1 MVGSIHTNATAM
13 TALSNL
19 DNTQTKMATVQ
30 NEIGTGYKVAS
41 ATDNGAVF
49 AIAQGLRSDIAG
61 IAAVN
66 QELSNAQGMTSV
78 ADAAATNISNSMAQ
92 IQSTITS
99 LADANT
105 TGTARTDL
113 LTHLSQLTA
122 TVSNFIANATYNGTN
137 LLSSS
142 SSNVAVISNYGGA
155 QYTIAA
161 QDLVSQ
167 VLSNLTAITSST
179 DAQGLLT
186 AGFKTAMSS
195 LGTALNSL
203 AGDENRIKTQISFNS
218 QLSDAITSGLGSM
231 VDADMSKA
239 AAQLQSLQVRQ
250 QLATQALSIANQSP
264 QSILSLF
271 R

>member
-1 MVGSIHTNATAM
+1 MVDSIHTNMSAL
-13 TALSNL
+13 TALQNL
-19 DNTQTKMATVQ
+19 NNTQSQMSKVQ
-30 NEIGTGYKVAS
+30 NEIGTGYKVS
-41 ATDNGAVF
+41 DATDNGAVF
-49 AIAQGLRSDIAG
+49 AIAQGLRADIAG

-78 ADAAATNISNSMAQ
+78 ADTAATLISNSMQ
-92 IQSTITS
+92 TIQSIVTQ

-113 LTHLSQLTA
+113 LTQLTQLTA
-122 TVSNFIANATYNGTN
+122 TVSNYIANATYNGTN
-137 LLSSS
+137 LLLASSN
-142 SSNVAVISNYGGA
+142 NVAVISNYGGS
-155 QYTIAA
+155 QYTVHS
-161 QDLVSQ
+161 QDLVAA
-167 VLSNLTAITSST
+167 VLSNLTAITSVT

-186 AGFKTAMSS
+186 TGFASAMTS

-203 AGDENRIKTQISFNS
+203 AGDENRISTQISFNN
-218 QLSDAITSGLGSM
+218 QLSDAITTGLGDM

-250 QLATQALSIANQSP
+250 QLATQALSIANQAP

>member
-1 MVGSIHTNATAM
+1 MVGSVHTNMSAL
-13 TALSNL
+13 TALTNL
-19 DNTQTKMATVQ
+19 NNTQTQMQTVQ
-30 NEIGTGYKVAS
+30 GEIGTGYKVAN

-49 AIAQGLRSDIAG
+49 AIAQGLRADISG

-78 ADAAATNISNSMAQ
+78 ADAAATNISNTMAD
-92 IQSTITS
+92 IKSTITE
-99 LADANT
+99 LADQNT
-105 TGTARTDL
+105 TGTARTNL

-137 LLSSS
+137 LLSSAS
-142 SSNVAVISNYGGA
+142 ANVAVISNYGGA
-155 QYTIAA
+155 QYTVMS
-161 QDLVSQ
+161 QDLVAA
-167 VLSNLTAITSST
+167 VLSNLTGVTSST

-186 AGFKTAMSS
+186 GGFTSAMTS
-195 LGTALNSL
+195 LGTALNSI
-203 AGDENRIKTQISFNS
+203 AGDENRIGSQISFNN
-218 QLSDAITSGLGSM
+218 QLSNAITTGLGSM

-264 QSILSLF
+264 NSILSLF